1 MSSTLVLLAGTNPL
15 PNYVTAIHCYEDVKK
30 IWLLYSEEN
39 REIGQSSTRDI
50 AFNIANELKKS
61 LCSDKVDFLSLKDIS
76 SAIEIERELK
86 KYKNK
91 FKNSQIHVNYT
102 GGTKVM
108 AVYVHRFFSN
118 YFDSVTFSYL
128 DPRGRRLLY
137 DNGDIRRIENIQL
150 TVDEMLSLH
159 GYLREGGDNKIPDTV
174 LNYLETIKGSKEKI
188 DGFYAFCQCI
198 SGLKTTIEGA
208 NLEEIMLKI
217 ESIIDR
223 YGSFLKELGL
233 DDTYKTFLEKARE
246 NPSRNA
252 LMKLFKTLYL
262 SFLEGQWLEYLVFLA
277 LNDMVYAK
285 GNKEKNKHYGWSLKA
300 RKRDNSKEFELDN
313 FFIEGYQLFGIS
325 ATTDSTEK
333 WAKLKAFEVLHRV
346 AQIGG
351 GEARAILVC
360 GLPDDKIEGFKH
372 DLENIEGSMR
382 DRLSIIGKSQW
393 YTLEK
398 SLAGYIYG

>member
-1 MSSTLVLLAGTNPL
+1 MLVLLAGTNPL
-15 PNYVTAIHCYEDVKK
+15 PNYVTAIQCYEDVEK

-50 AFNIANELKKS
+50 AYNIANELKKS
-61 LCSDKVDFLSLKDIS
+61 LCSDKAYFLSLKDIS

-86 KYKNK
+86 KYENE

-108 AVYVHRFFSN
+108 AVYVHRFFSK

-128 DPRGRRLLY
+128 DPRGMRLLY
-137 DNGDIRRIENIQL
+137 DNGDIHRTDNIQL

-159 GYLREGGDNKIPDTV
+159 GYLREGGDIKIPDTV

-208 NLEEIMLKI
+208 NSEEIMLKI
-217 ESIIDR
+217 ENIIDR

-233 DDTYKTFLEKARE
+233 DDTYKISLEKARD
-246 NPSRNA
+246 NPSRNT
-252 LMKLFKTLYL
+252 LRGLFKTLYL

-300 RKRDNSKEFELDN
+300 RKRDNLKEFELDN